1 MIHSNSPSNQVLQV
15 RKELLIQGRSKK
27 ALSKMDKTMSGDLVT
42 IKADRVLKP
51 GDMVFY
57 SKNRAYQKWLMD
69 HQHLWLKE
77 VHIDLE
83 PLPSTRLA
91 HDIPKYFNPRS
102 EL

>member
-69 HQHLWLKE
+69 HQHL
-77 VHIDLE
+77 
-83 PLPSTRLA
+83 
-91 HDIPKYFNPRS
+91 
-102 EL
+102 